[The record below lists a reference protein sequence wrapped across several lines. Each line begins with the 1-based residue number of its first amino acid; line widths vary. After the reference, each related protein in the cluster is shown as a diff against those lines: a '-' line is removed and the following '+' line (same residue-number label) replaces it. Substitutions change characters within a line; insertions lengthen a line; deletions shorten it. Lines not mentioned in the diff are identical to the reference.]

1 MKKLRS
7 LIIILILM
15 AGSTVFY
22 SCESNDSTVYPTAN
36 TTPPLTLLLPSNNST
51 INTTGATFDWTDLPN
66 AIAYG
71 LQVATDVN
79 FTNLAIDSTG
89 FTASRVDLD
98 SGRLADNTTYYWR
111 VRGIRTA
118 DTTSWT
124 SSNNFSVQVA
134 SVSANNKVL
143 VEMFTNTSCIP
154 CVQANTY
161 LDKIQNL
168 EGITNND
175 ADVVMIRYHSTLYP
189 NDPFYLFN
197 TSANDARQS
206 YYNGGIFNPYAF
218 LDGTFM
224 GNYSSSAWTSLIN
237 NNFGTLTSYAFT
249 YNNSYNT
256 SNRQGTFN
264 VTVNQITGT
273 QVGDLVMHVAVTEDE
288 LMYNAPNGETEFNNV
303 LRDLLTPGTGEMVN
317 VSAGGSASF
326 TYNYTLNSQIN
337 DNNAHIIMFLQSSG
351 TKQVYAVE
359 IEKIR

>member
-1 MKKLRS
+1 MEHLWV
-7 LIIILILM
+7 I
-15 AGSTVFY
+15 
-22 SCESNDSTVYPTAN
+22 
-36 TTPPLTLLLPSNNST
+36 
-51 INTTGATFDWTDLPN
+51 TG
-66 AIAYG
+66 
-71 LQVATDVN
+71 
-79 FTNLAIDSTG
+79 
-89 FTASRVDLD
+89 
-98 SGRLADNTTYYWR
+98 
-111 VRGIRTA
+111 
-118 DTTSWT
+118 
-124 SSNNFSVQVA
+124 
-134 SVSANNKVL
+134 
-143 VEMFTNTSCIP
+143 
-154 CVQANTY
+154 
-161 LDKIQNL
+161 
-168 EGITNND
+168 
-175 ADVVMIRYHSTLYP
+175 
-189 NDPFYLFN
+189 
-197 TSANDARQS
+197 
-206 YYNGGIFNPYAF
+206 
-218 LDGTFM
+218 
-224 GNYSSSAWTSLIN
+224 SSAWTSLIN